1 MKNNLSCSKCGQSLP
16 QEQSGLEADWSAI
29 DRAILRLKKEI
40 GWGIPDETYKRNNRK
55 LANNKKTK
63 GDTK

>member
-16 QEQSGLEADWSAI
+16 RVSNLEADWSAI
-29 DRAILRLKKEI
+29 PRAMERLKKEI

-55 LANNKKTK
+55 LTNNKKIK